1 MKQWVAA
8 IFALGV
14 AGCAAQVV
22 PPTPPANQAAVY
34 LTNYGR
40 HSSLLLPAREGHYVE
55 FAFGDWNWFAVNHN
69 SSGDAL
75 EAMLF
80 SAGATLGRRQLK
92 LSDDID
98 AICRA
103 TGALTVSRI
112 PVPREKVDA
121 LLDKLDQKFQSQID
135 TITYNPA
142 SSMWFVAD
150 DEPYCVLHNCNHVT
164 ARWLRALGCDVRGLV
179 MYSNFKVVPPPRTAA
194 AH

>member
-1 MKQWVAA
+1 MNELFAA
-8 IFALGV
+8 ITALCL

-22 PPTPPANQAAVY
+22 PPPSPANPAAVY

-40 HSSLLLPAREGHYVE
+40 HSSLLLPAREDHYVE

-80 SAGATLGRRQLK
+80 SAGSALGRRQLK

-98 AICRA
+98 AICQA
-103 TGALTVSRI
+103 TGAGSVSRI

-121 LLDKLDQKFQSQID
+121 LLEKLDARFQSRID

-142 SSMWFVAD
+142 SDLWFVAD
-150 DEPYCVLHNCNHVT
+150 DESYFVLHNCNHVT
-164 ARWLRALGCDVRGLV
+164 ARWLRALGCRVRGLV
-179 MYSNFKVVPPPRTAA
+179 MFSNFKVVPPRPAPA
-194 AH
+194 K